1 VKRDT
6 LVRDHTAPDGVRE
19 PTISGAS
26 NALRRWVRQNM
37 AEWFHTCPDGT
48 QVETVAQFIVTTGT
62 TLYRWTVDGRP
73 ARPSSSRRP
82 IDEEP
87 PCIRCAGDPTTT
99 QEKPPMTSHQER
111 SPARRGE
118 VVTLPSSA
126 VTVVDAPVP
135 AGALSISTG
144 QEFWSNY
151 QKAALVQLGIEGAPN
166 ADLAIYLNVCQ
177 RTGLDP
183 FVRQIYMIGR
193 NETVNNKRTKKWTIQ
208 TSIDGFRLI
217 AERTGRYEG
226 QTEQQWCGPD
236 GVWRDVWAERVP
248 PVAARIGVYKRGF
261 RAPVYA
267 VANWKEFAVY
277 KANGKDLTRFWSRMP
292 SHMLSK
298 VAEALA
304 LRKAFPQDLSGL
316 YTTDEM
322 DRSNYEGGVETPD
335 VVIPQQ
341 EDRTASR
348 PHDVRVDEPQGASA
362 ASDAAD
368 AVADAAAEY
377 TGRVYDHWI
386 DAARADDW
394 DGARAMI
401 HEFGEP
407 AEAAS
412 ALRDLYALAVAA
424 NNAGRCP
431 AEVVVQIMSDGE
443 LAAQE
448 EARARAD
455 DQYADA

>member
-1 VKRDT
+1 MT
-6 LVRDHTAPDGVRE
+6 
-19 PTISGAS
+19 S
-26 NALRRWVRQNM
+26 NQ
-37 AEWFHTCPDGT
+37 
-48 QVETVAQFIVTTGT
+48 
-62 TLYRWTVDGRP
+62 GRP
-73 ARPSSSRRP
+73 
-82 IDEEP
+82 
-87 PCIRCAGDPTTT
+87 
-99 QEKPPMTSHQER
+99 
-111 SPARRGE
+111 PARRGE

-126 VTVVDAPVP
+126 VQVVDEPPVP
-135 AGALSISTG
+135 AGALAINIG
-144 QEFWSNY
+144 QEFWSPY

-183 FVRQIYMIGR
+183 FARQIYMIGR
-193 NETVNNKRTKKWTIQ
+193 NEQGRKKWTIQ

-236 GVWRDVWAERVP
+236 GVWRDVWAARVP

-261 RAPVYA
+261 REPVYA
-267 VANWKEFAVY
+267 VANWTEFAVY
-277 KANGKDLTRFWSRMP
+277 KGDGKTLTRFWSRMP

-322 DRSNYEGGVETPD
+322 DRSNHEGGVETPD
-335 VVIPQQ
+335 VVVPEQKSQ
-341 EDRTASR
+341 PARR
-348 PHDVRVDEPQGASA
+348 PRDTRDDEPRGTTSV
-362 ASDAAD
+362 SDAAE

-377 TGRVYDHWI
+377 TAPVYDHWT
-386 DAARADDW
+386 DAVKRNDW
-394 DGARAMI
+394 EGALAMVR
-401 HEFGEP
+401 EYGEP
-407 AEAAS
+407 AEAARE
-412 ALRDLYALAVAA
+412 LRDLYAMAVAA
-424 NNAGRCP
+424 NNDNGRCP
-431 AEVVVQIMSDGE
+431 SDVVRQIMADGE

-455 DQYADA
+455 GQYADA

>member
-1 VKRDT
+1 VSRDT
-6 LVRDHTAPDGVRE
+6 LVRDHLAPDGVRE
-19 PTISGAS
+19 PTISGP
-26 NALRRWVRQNM
+26 NGALRRWVRDHL
-37 AEWFHTCPDGT
+37 AEYFHTCPDGT
-48 QVETVAQFIVTTGT
+48 QVEVTAQFIVTTGA
-62 TLYRWTVDGRP
+62 TLYRWTVDGQP
-73 ARPSSSRRP
+73 ARPSSARRP

-99 QEKPPMTSHQER
+99 QEEPPMTSNQGR
-111 SPARRGE
+111 PPARRGE

-126 VTVVDAPVP
+126 VQVVDEPPVP
-135 AGALSISTG
+135 AGALAINIG
-144 QEFWSNY
+144 QEFWSPY

-183 FVRQIYMIGR
+183 FARQIYMIGR
-193 NETVNNKRTKKWTIQ
+193 NEQGRKKWTIQ

-236 GVWRDVWAERVP
+236 GVWRDVWAARVP

-261 RAPVYA
+261 REPVYA
-267 VANWKEFAVY
+267 VANWTEFAVY
-277 KANGKDLTRFWSRMP
+277 KGDGKTLTRFWSRMP

-322 DRSNYEGGVETPD
+322 DRSNHEGGVETPD
-335 VVIPQQ
+335 VVVPEQKSQ
-341 EDRTASR
+341 PARR
-348 PHDVRVDEPQGASA
+348 PRDTRDDEPRGTTSV
-362 ASDAAD
+362 SDAAE

-377 TGRVYDHWI
+377 TAPVYDHWT
-386 DAARADDW
+386 DAVKRNDW
-394 DGARAMI
+394 EGALAMVR
-401 HEFGEP
+401 EYGEP
-407 AEAAS
+407 AEAARE
-412 ALRDLYALAVAA
+412 LRDLYAMAVAA
-424 NNAGRCP
+424 NNDNGRCP
-431 AEVVVQIMSDGE
+431 SDVVRQIMADGE

-455 DQYADA
+455 GQYADA